1 MLDRLA
7 LASGSPVSLSP
18 VSQSSTSQSSER
30 FAAAWRLRTT

>member
-18 VSQSSTSQSSER
+18 VSQSSESQSSER